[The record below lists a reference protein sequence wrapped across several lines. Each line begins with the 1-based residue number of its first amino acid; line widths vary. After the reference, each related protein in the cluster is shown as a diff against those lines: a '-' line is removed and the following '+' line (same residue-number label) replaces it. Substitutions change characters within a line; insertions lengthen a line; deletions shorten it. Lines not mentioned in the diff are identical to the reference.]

1 MLRRACTRTTVLT
14 SGALTASA
22 FGLALSAALLL
33 SPAAGR
39 ADAANTTGNAMD
51 NAMANATGNAHRLH
65 DNTSATPAGTAAA
78 SINRAAPADAQEGFG
93 PLLDVPLVGV
103 SERLGQQA
111 DLDAVFA
118 GEDGTRLRLRD
129 LVTMPTL
136 LAPVYYSCP
145 NECNVLL
152 GALATALPQV
162 GLRPGVDYQVIAIS
176 FDDHDTPATAAKR
189 KGDFL
194 NAGAMAA
201 QSSGSAGFPPQAW
214 RFLTGDE
221 QNIRRL
227 TNSIGFGYMRA
238 GDAFKHSVVL
248 VALSPTGKIT
258 RYLYGIRPLP
268 FDLAMAA
275 TEAAGGKTGI
285 SIQRAVAMCY
295 TYDPQGRRY
304 VFDIMK
310 VTGAGV
316 LTALGLFGLFLAFG
330 GKKRTAS
337 PKNPKPKA

>member
-1 MLRRACTRTTVLT
+1 MPRPAAALAL
-14 SGALTASA
+14 ALT
-22 FGLALSAALLL
+22 AALLL
-33 SPAAGR
+33 TPAAGR
-39 ADAANTTGNAMD
+39 LVARAGWAAGNALAHNETNDHTTGSPAE
-51 NAMANATGNAHRLH
+51 A
-65 DNTSATPAGTAAA
+65 SASAGAPAGAGGPQAAA
-78 SINRAAPADAQEGFG
+78 PK
-93 PLLDVPLVGV
+93 VGV
-103 SERLGQQA
+103 TEHLGQQA

-118 GEDGTRLRLRD
+118 GEDGTKLRLGD

-136 LAPVYYSCP
+136 LVPVYFSCP

-152 GALATALPQV
+152 GTLTKTLPQV
-162 GLRPGVDYQVIAIS
+162 GLEPGRDYQVLAVS
-176 FDDHDTPATAAKR
+176 FNDQDTPATATKR

-194 NAGAMAA
+194 NAAG
-201 QSSGSAGFPPQAW
+201 GFPPQAW

-221 QNIRRL
+221 LNIRRL
-227 TNSIGFGYMRA
+227 MDSIGFGFRRQ
-238 GDAFKHSVVL
+238 GDDFVHTVVL

-258 RYLYGIRPLP
+258 RYLYGIKPLP

-275 TEAAGGKTGI
+275 TEAAGGRTGL

-316 LTALGLFGLFLAFG
+316 LAALGLFGLFLAFG
-330 GKKRTAS
+330 GKKRRA
-337 PKNPKPKA
+337 PKKDA